1 MVGRCKPSPG
11 SLLVLCG
18 EGFGVSLG
26 WGFSGDWRPT
36 RFNLRLRIG
45 EMVPRGLVAKLATVL
60 LGLWFTV
67 SKESSLV
74 SLVFVVLLLGPP
86 AWLCLESTINSSN
99 SESMSLLSDMSE
111 RVVIGAGS
119 SS

>member
-1 MVGRCKPSPG
+1 MGRCRPSTG

-18 EGFGVSLG
+18 EGFGDSLG

-36 RFNLRLRIG
+36 RFNLRLRMG
-45 EMVPRGLVAKLATVL
+45 DMVPRGFEAKLATVL

-74 SLVFVVLLLGPP
+74 SLVCVVLLGPP
-86 AWLCLESTINSSN
+86 VWLGLESTINSSN

-111 RVVIGAGS
+111 RVVMGAGS

>member
-1 MVGRCKPSPG
+1 MGHCRPSPG
-11 SLLVLCG
+11 SLMVLCG
-18 EGFGVSLG
+18 EGFGDSFG

-45 EMVPRGLVAKLATVL
+45 DMVPRGLEAKLATVL

-74 SLVFVVLLLGPP
+74 SLVFVVLGPLVWLG
-86 AWLCLESTINSSN
+86 LESKINSSN

-111 RVVIGAGS
+111 RVVIGAGFS
-119 SS
+119 S

>member
-1 MVGRCKPSPG
+1 MGRCRTSIG

-18 EGFGVSLG
+18 EGFGDSLG

-36 RFNLRLRIG
+36 RFNLRLRMG
-45 EMVPRGLVAKLATVL
+45 DMVPRGLEAKLATVL

-74 SLVFVVLLLGPP
+74 SLVFVVLLLGPLVWP
-86 AWLCLESTINSSN
+86 CLDSTINSSN
-99 SESMSLLSDMSE
+99 SESMSLLSGMSE
-111 RVVIGAGS
+111 RVVMGAGS

>member
-1 MVGRCKPSPG
+1 MGRCRPSPG
-11 SLLVLCG
+11 SPVLFCG
-18 EGFGVSLG
+18 EGFGDSLG
-26 WGFSGDWRPT
+26 WAFSGDWRPT
-36 RFNLRLRIG
+36 RFNLRLRMG
-45 EMVPRGLVAKLATVL
+45 DMVPRGLEAKLATVR

-74 SLVFVVLLLGPP
+74 SLVFVVPLRPP
-86 AWLCLESTINSSN
+86 VWPGLESTINSSN